1 MIDVDTTVRLGP
13 LELPNPIVAASGTFG
28 QGDEL
33 ARLCDPARLGAVTA
47 KSQAPFEWA
56 GNPPPRLH
64 PATAGMVNAVGLQG
78 HGVTHWVAHDLPS
91 LHDRGARVIASL
103 WGHTIDDY
111 RAGAEQLRPAVAA
124 LAALELNLSCP
135 NTDAGGQMFAT
146 NAGDTKAVVEAVAA
160 VGLGVPLL
168 AKLTAT
174 TALADIAGAAAGA
187 GADAVTVIN
196 TVRALLVDPEAR
208 RPVLGSAGG
217 GLSGPAIKPIALR
230 AVHDVHRATPALP
243 IIGTGGVTSGLDAVE
258 MLMAGA
264 SAVGVGTAT
273 FAEPRA
279 MLRILD
285 ELVSWCRGHG
295 VERVAALTGAMR
307 EHDRP
312 ENDRPEPAVRR

>member
-1 MIDVDTTVRLGP
+1 
-13 LELPNPIVAASGTFG
+13 
-28 QGDEL
+28 
-33 ARLCDPARLGAVTA
+33 
-47 KSQAPFEWA
+47 
-56 GNPPPRLH
+56 
-64 PATAGMVNAVGLQG
+64 MVNAVGLQG